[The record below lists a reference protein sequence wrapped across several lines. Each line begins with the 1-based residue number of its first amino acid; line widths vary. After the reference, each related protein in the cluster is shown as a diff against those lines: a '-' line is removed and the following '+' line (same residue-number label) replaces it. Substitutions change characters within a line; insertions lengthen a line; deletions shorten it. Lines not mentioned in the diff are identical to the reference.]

1 MTTLNELKDTA
12 KELRKTLDK
21 KNNEFNTFKE
31 ENKINEM
38 RKVTEEVKQTREEL
52 DEITDKIINFRT
64 NSAGARDIITGGLP
78 TFKNTENRNG
88 VDEMTKIIEDNKGV
102 QHRVLAPNQEYRVNN
117 RDEELEKFSFAKMIR
132 GLSTGNWNGA
142 TTEQRVAASN
152 NISNG
157 QVMIPAVLSEK
168 IIQTVRAK
176 SVVMQLA
183 SMIPMESRTLTIA
196 KQVSDFTSHAKKEL
210 DEIVKSNATFEPV
223 NLEAKTIVAAG
234 TASVELLEDAAGL
247 DQQVIDSLSAS
258 LALELDR
265 QVLLGN
271 GVDPNLLGLYN
282 IEGIEKIEG
291 GELANYAPFS
301 QAITKIQGKNHEPNA
316 IVFNPSIAGKLDMFV
331 DTLGQPIQP
340 LPSYNKVPNKMTTT
354 QIPNNLGELTDE
366 SFALVGDMSQLLVGM
381 RTEIVIEVTRTTDNA
396 FNHLAVDFRGYLRAD
411 ATPIHDEAFVIVDG
425 IK

>member
-1 MTTLNELKDTA
+1 MAAVDWLKREVRES
-12 KELRKTLDK
+12 KESL
-21 KNNEFNTFKE
+21 E
-31 ENKINEM
+31 
-38 RKVTEEVKQTREEL
+38 EEVLKFERYKTEKNIKQMRESSEKVQEARNQL
-52 DEITDKIINFRT
+52 NKATDKLVDYTENPVFE
-64 NSAGARDIITGGLP
+64 
-78 TFKNTENRNG
+78 NTEIRNG
-88 VDEMTKIIEDNKGV
+88 ADNMTKIIEDIKGV

-117 RDEELEKFSFAKMIR
+117 RDEELKDFSFAKMIR

-142 TTEQRVAASN
+142 GTEQRVAASN

-157 QVMIPAVLSEK
+157 QVMIPKELSEK

-183 SMIPMESRTLTIA
+183 SMIPMDSRTLTIA
-196 KQVSDFTSHAKKEL
+196 KQVSDFTSHSKLEL

-223 NLEAKTIVAAG
+223 NLEAKTLVASG
-234 TASVELLEDAAGL
+234 TASVELLEDASGL
-247 DQQVIDSLSAS
+247 DQQVIESLSAS

-265 QVLLGN
+265 QVLTGN
-271 GVDPNLLGLYN
+271 GIDPNLLGIYN
-282 IEGIEKIEG
+282 IEGIEKIQG
-291 GELANYAPFS
+291 GDIANYVPFS

-340 LPSYNKVPNKMTTT
+340 LPSYIKIPNKMTTT
-354 QIPNNLGELTDE
+354 QIPNNLGDTTDL
-366 SFALVGDMSQLLVGM
+366 SFALVGDMTQLLVGM
-381 RTEIVIEVTRTTDNA
+381 RTEIIIEVSRTTDNA

-411 ATPIHDEAFVIVDG
+411 ATTIHDEAFVIVDG

>member
-1 MTTLNELKDTA
+1 MAAVDWLKREVRES
-12 KELRKTLDK
+12 KESL
-21 KNNEFNTFKE
+21 E
-31 ENKINEM
+31 
-38 RKVTEEVKQTREEL
+38 EEVLKFDRYKYEKNIKQMRESSNRIK
-52 DEITDKIINFRT
+52 EIREQVDKATDKLVNYT
-64 NSAGARDIITGGLP
+64 ENPVLVLE
-78 TFKNTENRNG
+78 NTENRNG
-88 VDEMTKIIEDNKGV
+88 ADDMTKIIEDIKGV

-117 RDEELEKFSFAKMIR
+117 RDEELKDFSFAKMIR
-132 GLSTGNWNGA
+132 GLSTGNWSGA
-142 TTEQRVAASN
+142 GTEQRVAASN

-157 QVMIPAVLSEK
+157 QVMIPKELSEK

-183 SMIPMESRTLTIA
+183 SMIPMNSRTLTIA
-196 KQVSDFTSHAKKEL
+196 KQVSDFTSHSKLEL

-223 NLEAKTIVAAG
+223 NLEAKTIVASG
-234 TASVELLEDAAGL
+234 TASVELLEDASGL
-247 DQQVIDSLSAS
+247 DQQVIESLSAS

-265 QVLLGN
+265 QVLTGN
-271 GVDPNLLGLYN
+271 GVDPNLLGIYN

-291 GELANYAPFS
+291 GDIANYVPFS

-340 LPSYNKVPNKMTTT
+340 LPSYIKIPNKMTTT
-354 QIPNNLGELTDE
+354 QIPNNLGDTTNL
-366 SFALVGDMSQLLVGM
+366 SFALVGDMTQLLVGM
-381 RTEIVIEVTRTTDNA
+381 RTEIIIEVSRTTDNA

-411 ATPIHDEAFVIVDG
+411 ATTIHDEAFVIVDG

>member
-1 MTTLNELKDTA
+1 MKGIKKIMAAVDWLKREVRES
-12 KELRKTLDK
+12 KESL
-21 KNNEFNTFKE
+21 E
-31 ENKINEM
+31 
-38 RKVTEEVKQTREEL
+38 EEVLKFDRYKYEKNIKQMRESSNRIK
-52 DEITDKIINFRT
+52 EIREQVDKATDKLVNYT
-64 NSAGARDIITGGLP
+64 ENPVLVLE
-78 TFKNTENRNG
+78 NTENRNG
-88 VDEMTKIIEDNKGV
+88 ADDMTKIIEDIKGV

-117 RDEELEKFSFAKMIR
+117 RDEELKDFSFAKMIR
-132 GLSTGNWNGA
+132 GLSTGNWSGA
-142 TTEQRVAASN
+142 GTEQRVAASN

-157 QVMIPAVLSEK
+157 QVMIPKELSEK

-183 SMIPMESRTLTIA
+183 SMIPMNSRTLTIA
-196 KQVSDFTSHAKKEL
+196 KQVSDFTSHSKLEL

-223 NLEAKTIVAAG
+223 NLEAKTIVASG
-234 TASVELLEDAAGL
+234 TASVELLEDASGL
-247 DQQVIDSLSAS
+247 DQQVIESLSAS

-265 QVLLGN
+265 QVLTGN
-271 GVDPNLLGLYN
+271 GVDPNLLGIYN

-291 GELANYAPFS
+291 GDIANYVPFS

-340 LPSYNKVPNKMTTT
+340 LPSYIKIPNKMTTT
-354 QIPNNLGELTDE
+354 QIPNNLGDTTNL
-366 SFALVGDMSQLLVGM
+366 SFALVGDMTQLLVGM
-381 RTEIVIEVTRTTDNA
+381 RTEIIIEVSRTTDNA

-411 ATPIHDEAFVIVDG
+411 ATTIHDEAFVIVDG

>member
-1 MTTLNELKDTA
+1 MPTLNELKKTA

-21 KNNEFNTFKE
+21 KTNEFNTFKE
-31 ENKINEM
+31 GNKINEM
-38 RKVTEEVKQTREEL
+38 RKVTEEVKETREKL
-52 DEITDKIINFRT
+52 DEVTNQIVEFRS
-64 NSAGARDIITGGLP
+64 NSTGARDIITGGLP
-78 TFKNTENRNG
+78 TFENTENRNG
-88 VDEMTKIIEDNKGV
+88 ADEMTKIIEDNKGV

-117 RDEELEKFSFAKMIR
+117 RDEELETFSFAKMIR

-142 TTEQRVAASN
+142 VTEQRVAASN

-176 SVVMQLA
+176 SVVLQLA

-247 DQQVIDSLSAS
+247 DQQVIESLSAS

-282 IEGIEKIEG
+282 IEGIEKIQG
-291 GELANYAPFS
+291 GELANYATFS

-354 QIPNNLGELTDE
+354 QIPNNLGETTDE
-366 SFALVGDMSQLLVGM
+366 SFALVGDMTQLLVGM